1 MEQQQDSRDD
11 REQLAEV
18 IERRAK
24 DIIERWLGQVR
35 ADAKAARVPVTDL
48 QNGIG
53 DYLDRLVHLLRGSK
67 SLPGAGL
74 SAWTDVAQEHALT
87 RVRLGFDVVQLLHE
101 LLVLRRV
108 TLDILREENLLDADV
123 MDKLLQLIDEATTS
137 SLKSY
142 IDFHEFTA
150 RRMEAE
156 HIGFLTHELKNPL
169 GAVVMA
175 MEQLRSEELSPTQ
188 RRLCQICDRNI
199 DRIRHMI
206 DEVLLTERLQVGEM
220 ETEPVD
226 LTLGELIGDAVDV
239 FKQAAK
245 DKRIELKTTYDP
257 GLSLRADPKLTLSAA
272 ENLLDNAIKYT
283 DNGEVTLQVE
293 EQGNDVV
300 FHVRDRC
307 SGLSPEELRV
317 IFEPF
322 KRAHARKPG
331 TGLGLAIARRA
342 IEAQGGTI
350 HAESSAAEGC
360 HFWFRLP
367 RTHH

>member
-1 MEQQQDSRDD
+1 MEQQHDTHDD
-11 REQLAEV
+11 RDQLADL
-18 IERRAK
+18 IERRAQ
-24 DIIERWLGQVR
+24 DIVERWLDKVR
-35 ADAKAARVPVTDL
+35 ADANAARVPITDL
-48 QNGIG
+48 QDGIS
-53 DYLDRLVHLLRGSK
+53 DYLDRLVQLLRGSK
-67 SLPGAGL
+67 SLEGAGI
-74 SAWTDVAQEHALT
+74 SAWSDVAREHALT
-87 RVRLGFDVVQLLHE
+87 RVRLGFDIVELFHE

-108 TLDILREENLLDADV
+108 TLEILREENLLNTDL
-123 MDKLLQLIDEATTS
+123 MDKVLQLIDGATMS
-137 SLKSY
+137 SLRSY

-188 RRLCQICDRNI
+188 RRLCQICDRNV

-220 ETEPVD
+220 ESEPVEI
-226 LTLGELIGDAVDV
+226 TLGELIGDAVEV

-245 DKRIELKTTYDP
+245 DKHIELKATFDP
-257 GLSLRADPKLTLSAA
+257 ALALRADPKLTLSAT

-283 DNGEVTLQVE
+283 DNGEVTFEVE
-293 EQGNDVV
+293 EQDNDVL
-300 FHVRDRC
+300 FHVRDHC
-307 SGLSPEELRV
+307 AGLSPEELRV

-331 TGLGLAIARRA
+331 SGLGLAIARKA
-342 IEAQGGTI
+342 IETQGGTI
-350 HAESSAAEGC
+350 HAESSANGC

-367 RTHH
+367 RPHH